1 MTILIPAW
9 IDGELTPVEKL
20 RVHREGLR
28 HKAVSV
34 FVNHGGATLIQQ
46 RAAGKYH
53 TPGRW
58 ANACCTHPAWGEA
71 PEVCA
76 RRRLREELG
85 IEAGDDAVRHRGR
98 VTYRADVGGGLT
110 EHEVV
115 EIFTLDL
122 PARVRPDP
130 DPDEVGDTRWTSWDA
145 LEREIA
151 AAPESFVPWLRIY
164 LADHRHLLSA

>member
-9 IDGELTPVEKL
+9 VDGELTPVEKL

-34 FVNHGGATLIQQ
+34 FVNHGASTLIQQ

-53 TPGRW
+53 TPGCW
-58 ANACCTHPAWGEA
+58 ANACCTHPAWDEA
-71 PEVCA
+71 PEACA

-85 IEAGDDAVRHRGR
+85 IAVDTVHHRGR
-98 VTYRADVGGGLT
+98 VTYRADVGGGLI

-115 EIFTLDL
+115 EIFTVDM
-122 PARVRPDP
+122 PTQVTPDP
-130 DPDEVGDTRWTSWDA
+130 DPDEVGDTRWIDWTL

-151 AAPESFVPWLRIY
+151 AEPASFVPWLRIY

>member
-9 IDGELTPVEKL
+9 VDGELTPVEKL

-28 HKAVSV
+28 HKAVSI
-34 FVNHGGATLIQQ
+34 FVNHGAATLIQQ

-58 ANACCTHPAWGEA
+58 ANACCTHPAWGET
-71 PEVCA
+71 PEACA

-85 IEAGDDAVRHRGR
+85 IDADAVRHRGR

-115 EIFTLDL
+115 EIFTLDV
-122 PARVRPDP
+122 ADRVQPDP
-130 DPDEVGDTRWTSWDA
+130 DPAEVGDTRWIGWDA

-151 AAPESFVPWLRIY
+151 AQPEAFVPWLRIY